1 MTEDQPGRVE
11 PDRRTFLQACA
22 SAAIA
27 GVAPAPGADHSGR
40 VRFGQ
45 TDLLVSRICEGTAF
59 RVNKRDPGDEGAQ
72 AVLRRCMDVGINF
85 FDSSNA
91 YGWGGSEMALG
102 KAIAGRRH
110 ELILCTKV
118 HPALKPVGDGASPK
132 VRFTLEFARREIE
145 GSLKRLRTDYVD
157 LYLLHNP
164 DEISTPAE
172 VAGVMMELVRAGKT
186 RYWGLSNHSP
196 EQVSEFVEL
205 GKDKEARFRI
215 AGIQH
220 YYNIVHRGLEAKMFP
235 VIQRTKLGVMLF
247 SPLDEGRLL
256 RREAAGNDERKAA
269 VLAALDGVARR
280 LGATRA
286 QVLIA
291 WVLAHPEATCALAGA
306 ETPQHVDENI
316 RGLSLKLPADAV
328 ARLNAA
334 SEPFLKEL

>member
-1 MTEDQPGRVE
+1 MRASQPGKVQ
-11 PDRRTFLQACA
+11 PDRRSFLQVCA
-22 SAAIA
+22 TAAIA
-27 GVAPAPGADHSGR
+27 GVGPTQGADRSGR

-45 TDLLVSRICEGTAF
+45 TDLYVSRICEGTAF
-59 RVNKRDPGDEGAQ
+59 RVNRRDPDDERAQ
-72 AVLRRCMDVGINF
+72 AVLHRCLDVGINF

-91 YGWGGSEMALG
+91 YGWGGSELALG
-102 KAIAGRRH
+102 KAIAGHRH

-118 HPALKPVGDGASPK
+118 HPALKPVGDAPSPK
-132 VRFTLEFARREIE
+132 VRFTLEFAKREIE

-164 DEISTPAE
+164 DEVSTPAE
-172 VAGVMMELVRAGKT
+172 VAGVMIELVRAGKT

-220 YYNIVHRGLEAKMFP
+220 YYNIIHRGLETKMFP
-235 VIQRTKLGVMLF
+235 VVRRAHLGLMLF

-256 RREAAGNDERKAA
+256 RPEAAGNDERKAA

-280 LGATRA
+280 MGATRA

-328 ARLNAA
+328 AALNAA
-334 SEPFLKEL
+334 SEPFLKES